1 MRTGGSFYV
10 LFLPTPS
17 EEGPGGR
24 NEGRLLLSLDSQ
36 PIRSPCTRLGLSPS
50 MFVGWLFSFPRSTRT
65 VSKFVH
71 AQQVLAVIW
80 QVVEDGIWNSPSSLF
95 QVLASALSLWGYV

>member
-1 MRTGGSFYV
+1 M
-10 LFLPTPS
+10 
-17 EEGPGGR
+17 
-24 NEGRLLLSLDSQ
+24 
-36 PIRSPCTRLGLSPS
+36 
-50 MFVGWLFSFPRSTRT
+50 
-65 VSKFVH
+65 SKFVH